1 MRPANIVILGGGF
14 GGLAAANELRGSLTQ
29 DSRIMIVD
37 KKDWFMMDLVKLWM
51 IAGSREFESSKRPLE
66 AVTKKG
72 IEFINE
78 NVTRIDLQNK
88 IVRTS
93 YRRLHYD
100 YLIIALGVELAP
112 ELIPG
117 LRENSLVLYDINDV
131 PKIRDAI
138 RKMKSGRLAIAIT
151 GLPYKCPPAPYEAAL
166 IIRSV
171 LEETGSGS
179 SVEMDLYSPTPI
191 TLPAG
196 GPQVSEQILQI
207 LNSKGINF
215 HGSCKTVAVD
225 PGKLK
230 FESGEAAFDMLITVP
245 PHKVPLVAVDCGLAE
260 PGRFIEVDRTCR
272 TKFEGVYAIGDVN
285 QIMVTDKIAVP
296 KAGIFAE
303 GEGVA
308 VARNIA
314 SRIKKEAEGAIFDG
328 KGGCYLE
335 TGKGAAGYIRVDMYA
350 DPVPITE
357 ILPPTADYL
366 AEKEKFEKER
376 LERWL

>member
-138 RKMKSGRLAIAIT
+138 RKMKSG
-151 GLPYKCPPAPYEAAL
+151 GW
-166 IIRSV
+166 
-171 LEETGSGS
+171 
-179 SVEMDLYSPTPI
+179 
-191 TLPAG
+191 
-196 GPQVSEQILQI
+196 Q
-207 LNSKGINF
+207 
-215 HGSCKTVAVD
+215 
-225 PGKLK
+225 
-230 FESGEAAFDMLITVP
+230 
-245 PHKVPLVAVDCGLAE
+245 
-260 PGRFIEVDRTCR
+260 
-272 TKFEGVYAIGDVN
+272 
-285 QIMVTDKIAVP
+285 
-296 KAGIFAE
+296 
-303 GEGVA
+303 
-308 VARNIA
+308 
-314 SRIKKEAEGAIFDG
+314 SR
-328 KGGCYLE
+328 
-335 TGKGAAGYIRVDMYA
+335 
-350 DPVPITE
+350 
-357 ILPPTADYL
+357 
-366 AEKEKFEKER
+366 
-376 LERWL
+376 